1 MAVKQLKGGEY
12 LIVNMPCESV
22 FTPEDFS
29 DEQKQFAETT
39 ELFAKNEIV
48 PNLEEID
55 RQNFDL
61 VIAGMRKCGE
71 LGLLM
76 MDAPVAYGGL
86 DLDITS
92 SMLVIEKMAVTGA
105 FTLAYGVHTGLG
117 SLPLIY
123 YGTHEQKEKYL
134 GKLISGEW
142 LASYCL
148 TEPGSGSDALGAQ
161 SSAVLSEDGSHY
173 ILNGTKQFITNGG
186 IASLFTIFAKIDKEH
201 FTAFLVERDFEGLI
215 VGPEE
220 KKLGFKGSSTT
231 PVILENCKVP
241 AENLLGETGQGPKIA
256 FNCLNIGRLKLG
268 AGVTGAAKVALET
281 GIAYA
286 NERVQFKKKI
296 SSFGA
301 IKEKIADLTADV
313 FVSESLVYRLAGLLD
328 ENLATIP
335 KNIDDYY
342 VFYQKGIQ
350 EYAAECS
357 IAKVFCSEV
366 LDRTVDEIL
375 QIHGGYGYVSDY
387 PAEGYY
393 RDARLHRI
401 VEGTNEINRLLIP
414 GIILRKAVK
423 GELPLQ
429 AEAKDAFE
437 PLTTPSI
444 EELIEAVPFATEK
457 TLIANLKTLFLI
469 LTGIAV
475 QKFMDKISKEQEV
488 LIALADI
495 AIQIFALES
504 AVLRAEKSLSRYS
517 TRKQKLAGA
526 AVKVFAFSA
535 SESAGSAARKA
546 AFYIEES
553 DTLSMLLS
561 GVRRFSKFDAS
572 GLLAAKRLLADAS
585 CEEGKYMFC

>member
-29 DEQKQFAETT
+29 DEQKQFGETT
-39 ELFAKNEIV
+39 ELFAKKEIV

-76 MDAPVAYGGL
+76 MDAPVDYGGL
-86 DLDITS
+86 DLDKAS
-92 SMLVIEKMAVTGA
+92 SMIVIEKMAVTGSFA
-105 FTLAYGVHTGLG
+105 ISYGVHTGLG

-142 LASYCL
+142 LAAYCL

-173 ILNGTKQFITNGG
+173 VLNGTKQFITNGG
-186 IASLFTIFAKIDKEH
+186 IASLFTIFVKIDKEH

-220 KKLGFKGSSTT
+220 KKLGLKGSSTT

-241 AENLLGETGQGPKIA
+241 AENLLGEIGRGHKIA
-256 FNCLNIGRLKLG
+256 FNILNVGRFKLG

-286 NERVQFKKKI
+286 NDRVQFNKKI

-301 IKEKIADLTADV
+301 IKEKIANLTVDI

-328 ENLATIP
+328 DNLAMIP

-342 VFYQKGIQ
+342 VLYQKGIE

-387 PAEGYY
+387 PAERYY
-393 RDARLHRI
+393 RDARIQRI
-401 VEGTNEINRLLIP
+401 WEGTNEINRLLIP
-414 GIILRKAVK
+414 GVILSRAVK

-429 AEAKDAFE
+429 AEARDAFE
-437 PLTTPSI
+437 SLTTPSI
-444 EELIEAVPFATEK
+444 EESTEAVPFATEK

-469 LTGIAV
+469 LAGIGV
-475 QKFMDKISKEQEV
+475 QKFMDTISEEQEIM
-488 LIALADI
+488 IALADI

-504 AVLRAEKSLSRYS
+504 K
-517 TRKQKLAGA
+517 
-526 AVKVFAFSA
+526 
-535 SESAGSAARKA
+535 
-546 AFYIEES
+546 
-553 DTLSMLLS
+553 
-561 GVRRFSKFDAS
+561 
-572 GLLAAKRLLADAS
+572 
-585 CEEGKYMFC
+585 